1 MGFCLL
7 REAPPVTASDEVM
20 GPRHFIAPELEAG
33 GRLDAAPAADI
44 YALGKVIY
52 YMISGGVVLPRERL
66 SEAGFREIFANGQ
79 RYQLLEFLLG
89 KMVCPLATRLTTME
103 VVIDELDRIEAWERK
118 TPLLAVNS
126 AGLDAAA
133 RLRHNAIE
141 RSQAREANTENW
153 EQAERRLGAVRDSAL
168 GWVRSELTEVA
179 SQFSDGTA
187 LRMEVRDATVP
198 TNDNILNVQTS
209 ERGGYRS
216 FGGVEL
222 SLREAVDGFHRDH
235 LLQVLLCREWQV
247 VVIVNVVTPGI
258 GGNAPK
264 QVEPP
269 RDVQLALVPVY
280 RQTVDHEAPR
290 ASQMLGYLSRPER
303 VRYEPRPAADGRAA
317 CSAWPEAAAGRR
329 IFSCRAGDRIVSPRR
344 DAICAV
350 PPLGM
355 AGPARGI
362 ARRTRH
368 GGGHLSRGGSKGHS
382 ADRPLEPA
390 PVPECDPP
398 GWALTVSLRC
408 TGKSRTRAVATE
420 EVASERTT
428 ILSKASAVIA
438 EDRRLRHG
446 RRADLYVTVTRGI
459 GARSRW
465 AGTSDR

>member
-1 MGFCLL
+1 MPLAQGGDLGVPARAASFKGNLDSTLVVAKQLAQVAFAHVNGVIHRDVKPGNILFRGIGHDIWISDFGICLL

-303 VRYEPRPAADGRAA
+303 VGTNRGQLQMAAQRARPGLRQPPGVEFFRVEPVTASFHPDVTQFAPFRLSEWPARQEELRAA
-317 CSAWPEAAAGRR
+317 LAT
-329 IFSCRAGDRIVSPRR
+329 
-344 DAICAV
+344 AV
-350 PPLGM
+350 DTFL
-355 AGPARGI
+355 
-362 ARRTRH
+362 
-368 GGGHLSRGGSKGHS
+368 
-382 ADRPLEPA
+382 
-390 PVPECDPP
+390 
-398 GWALTVSLRC
+398 
-408 TGKSRTRAVATE
+408 
-420 EVASERTT
+420 EVAQKG
-428 ILSKASAVIA
+428 I
-438 EDRRLRHG
+438 RLIG
-446 RRADLYVTVTRGI
+446 R
-459 GARSRW
+459 
-465 AGTSDR
+465 